1 MSNHLIQ
8 SIDIEG
14 TRYCVKHGAS
24 TPKWRTVSLL
34 FDSMELV
41 GAEDDDAWQNI
52 DTNTASFIGT
62 IQFGTCCLWKATV
75 RFTVASEEAGARGAV
90 ISINDEI
97 VGGFGSETSSGAEVV
112 DIEVDL
118 YALGLMGRAC
128 GNQWVIYTEINDFYG
143 SGMIVEIV
151 DVTFGPPV

>member
-1 MSNHLIQ
+1 MSHLIQ
-8 SIDIEG
+8 AARDIDG

-41 GAEDDDAWQNI
+41 GAEDDDAWQK
-52 DTNTASFIGT
+52 NTQNLGGL
-62 IQFGTCCLWKATV
+62 IQFWTCCLWKATV
-75 RFTVASEEAGARGAV
+75 RFTVVSEEAGARGAV
-90 ISINDEI
+90 ITINGEI

-118 YALGLMGRAC
+118 YALGVMGRAC
-128 GNQWVIYTEINDFYG
+128 NNEWRIYMEIDDP
-143 SGMIVEIV
+143 SQLGMLVEII